1 MLRLRMFKARRHFA
15 LINFLWGSKSAG
27 SESGD
32 QGSGLCRCE
41 YDDILKKKIRK
52 LDEIGSRF
60 WKMMSLVS
68 NIEIRSI
75 QIP

>member
-1 MLRLRMFKARRHFA
+1 VKAEA
-15 LINFLWGSKSAG
+15 KEMG
-27 SESGD
+27 GD
-32 QGSGLCRCE
+32 HARD
-41 YDDILKKKIRK
+41 DDILKKKIRK